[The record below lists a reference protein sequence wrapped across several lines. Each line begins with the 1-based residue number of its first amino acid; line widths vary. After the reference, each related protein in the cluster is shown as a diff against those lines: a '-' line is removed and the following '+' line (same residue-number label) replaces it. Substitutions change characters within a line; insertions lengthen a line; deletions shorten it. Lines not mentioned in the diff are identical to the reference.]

1 MFGQAEDYERF
12 MGRWS
17 RRLARQFVDFAQLGS
32 VRRVIDVGCGTGAL
46 AAAIAE
52 IAPAAEIVGIDPSAP
67 YVERA
72 RSQVRGQFTIGNAQE
87 LAFEDASFD
96 AACACLV
103 LNFIPNQKAALAE
116 MRRVVR
122 PGGTLAAVVWD
133 HAEGMTMLKTFWD
146 VVDELDRDP
155 KPVEEPNPLLGPRD
169 LQRLWHDMGLVDIRF
184 EPLVI
189 DMPFASFDDY
199 WQPFSHGQ
207 GPAGMYVA
215 QASPAMRVDIAR
227 ELRRRFSIS
236 NPLAPFTLTARAW
249 AIRGTKKAAGES
261 QTPTRT

>member
-1 MFGQAEDYERF
+1 

-17 RRLARQFVDFAQLGS
+17 RVLARQFVEFAQLGS

-52 IAPAAEIVGIDPSAP
+52 VAPAAEIVGIDPSAP
-67 YVERA
+67 YVEHA
-72 RSQVRGQFTIGNAQE
+72 RSQLHGRFSVGSAQK

-122 PGGTLAAVVWD
+122 LGGTVAAVVWD

-146 VVDELDRDP
+146 VVDELDRGP
-155 KPVEEPNPLLGPRD
+155 KPAEEPNPLLGPQS
-169 LQRLWHDMGLVDIRF
+169 LQQLWQDAGLVDIRF
-184 EPLVI
+184 QPLVI
-189 DMPFASFDDY
+189 DMKFASFDDY
-199 WQPFSHGQ
+199 WQPFSRGQ
-207 GPAGMYVA
+207 GPAGAYVA
-215 QASPAMRVDIAR
+215 QASPAMRADIAH
-227 ELRRRFSIS
+227 ELRRRFSIAD
-236 NPLAPFTLTARAW
+236 PRAPFTITARAW
-249 AIRGTKKAAGES
+249 AIRGTKPTPPG
-261 QTPTRT
+261 PTRGQAVISARR